1 MVTMFNY
8 NKSDLEIFNDIVD
21 GVNEAVRQNI
31 EGIKDRKEYD
41 ELNKAI
47 NENVAKYIT
56 MGTRFEQEY
65 ESKGAS
71 ILKNPNVTKN
81 RLVRE
86 NFDAVLAQVINSAM
100 PVTTSSKFGDT
111 FMDVHQIGWGD
122 TARFVVSSNDLF
134 RVNEIA
140 EGVNR
145 GVLQP
150 IYNNEFTVDCG
161 PITISTSIDFYLVAA
176 GNFDWGNFGMR
187 AGMSFNGYIM
197 LKSIAA
203 LATAINNQSGAYTQA
218 GVDTNTWTTLI
229 QKVSAANG
237 GRPVYVMGTLS
248 DLGQAIPTTVG
259 LQYGLGEEVAKNG
272 YLDRYLTAKLIPFDQ
287 FIVPGTVNSTA
298 DLGIADGKLYFIPSD
313 SYAPCKIVYEG
324 NSVVIEEDPMNTTDK
339 TYGITVTYRV
349 GVAAVVGNKIGVI
362 TL

>member
-1 MVTMFNY
+1 MLSMFNY
-8 NKSDLEIFNDIVD
+8 SKSDMEIFNDIVD

-31 EGIKDRKEYD
+31 VGIKDRKAYD
-41 ELNKAI
+41 ELNQAI
-47 NENVAKYIT
+47 NENVAKYLVS
-56 MGTRFEQEY
+56 GTRYEAAY
-65 ESKGAS
+65 ESQKS
-71 ILKNPNVTKN
+71 ELLKNPMVTKN
-81 RLVRE
+81 KGVKE
-86 NFDAVLAQVINSAM
+86 NFDAVLAQIITSAI
-100 PVTTSSKFGDT
+100 PLTTSSRFGDT

-161 PITISTSIDFYLVAA
+161 PITISTGVDFYLVAA

-187 AGMSFNGYIM
+187 AGASFNGYIM
-197 LKSIAA
+197 LKAIAA

-218 GVDTNTWTTLI
+218 GISTNTWTTLV
-229 QKVSAANG
+229 QKVGAANG
-237 GRPVYVMGTLS
+237 GRPVYVLGTLT
-248 DLGQAIPTTVG
+248 DLGQAIPQTVG
-259 LQYGLGEEVAKNG
+259 LQYGLGEEVAKDG
-272 YLDRYLTAKLIPFDQ
+272 YLDKYLTAKLVPFDQ

-298 DLGIADGKLYFIPSD
+298 DLGIENGKLYFIPGD
-313 SYAPCKIVYEG
+313 NYKIIKTVYEG
-324 NSVVIEEDPMNTTDK
+324 NSVVIEEDPVNTTDK
-339 TYGITVTYRV
+339 FYGITVTYRV

>member
-1 MVTMFNY
+1 MLSMFNY
-8 NKSDLEIFNDIVD
+8 TKSDMEIFNDIVD

-31 EGIKDRKEYD
+31 VGIKDHKAYD

-47 NENVAKYIT
+47 NENVAKYLVN
-56 MGTRFEQEY
+56 GTRFEAMY
-65 ESKGAS
+65 ETEGAN
-71 ILKNPNVTKN
+71 ILKNPMVTRNKS
-81 RLVRE
+81 VRE

-100 PVTTSSKFGDT
+100 PLTTSSKFGDT

-161 PITISTSIDFYLVAA
+161 PITISTSVDFYLVAA

-187 AGMSFNGYIM
+187 AGLSFNGYIM
-197 LKSIAA
+197 LKGIAA
-203 LATAINNQSGAYTQA
+203 LATAITNQNGAYTQA
-218 GVDTNTWTTLI
+218 GIAANTWTALS
-229 QKVSAANG
+229 QKVQAANG
-237 GRPVYVMGTLS
+237 GRAPYVIGTLS
-248 DLGQAIPTTVG
+248 DLGQAVPTTVG
-259 LQYGLGEEVAKNG
+259 LQYGLGEEVAKEG
-272 YLDRYLTAKLIPFDQ
+272 YLDRYLGARLIPFDQ

-298 DLGIADGKLYFIPSD
+298 DLGIADGKLYFIASD
-313 SYAPCKIVYEG
+313 YKPVKVVYEG

-349 GVAAVVGNKIGVI
+349 GVAAVVGSKIGVI